1 MAKIT
6 HLSKSKVSKSYEPHD
21 KKVQTSKK
29 VHPEALS
36 PLVKQT
42 LCSKQTD
49 LLFRANRAFIQSKQR
64 FRLKNI
70 LLIINRYFIWASIKS
85 PPMVKP

>member
-1 MAKIT
+1 MVFYSFK
-6 HLSKSKVSKSYEPHD
+6 HGKSYEPHD

-29 VHPEALS
+29 VHSEALS

-49 LLFRANRAFIQSKQR
+49 LLFRANRAFIQSKQTL
-64 FRLKNI
+64 RLKNI
-70 LLIINRYFIWASIKS
+70 LLIGYNQAVISYQTTA
-85 PPMVKP
+85 

>member
-29 VHPEALS
+29 VHSEALS

-49 LLFRANRAFIQSKQR
+49 LLFRANRAFIQSKQTL
-64 FRLKNI
+64 RLKNI
-70 LLIINRYFIWASIKS
+70 LLIGYYQAVISYQTTA
-85 PPMVKP
+85 

>member
-29 VHPEALS
+29 VHSEALT
-36 PLVKQT
+36 PPVKQT

-49 LLFRANRAFIQSKQR
+49 ILFRANRAFIQSKQT

-70 LLIINRYFIWASIKS
+70 LLIGCNQAVVSYQTTA
-85 PPMVKP
+85 

>member
-1 MAKIT
+1 MVFCSFKYG
-6 HLSKSKVSKSYEPHD
+6 KDNVSKSYEPHD

-29 VHPEALS
+29 VQPKAFSL
-36 PLVKQT
+36 LVKQM

-49 LLFRANRAFIQSKQR
+49 LLFRANRAFIQSKQT

-70 LLIINRYFIWASIKS
+70 LLIINRNFI
-85 PPMVKP
+85 

>member
-29 VHPEALS
+29 YIQKALS

-49 LLFRANRAFIQSKQR
+49 LLFRANRAFIQSKQTL
-64 FRLKNI
+64 RLKNI
-70 LLIINRYFIWASIKS
+70 LLIGYNQAVISYQTTA
-85 PPMVKP
+85 

>member
-29 VHPEALS
+29 YSQKLSALS
-36 PLVKQT
+36 
-42 LCSKQTD
+42 
-49 LLFRANRAFIQSKQR
+49 
-64 FRLKNI
+64 
-70 LLIINRYFIWASIKS
+70 
-85 PPMVKP
+85 